1 MIYRQMNK
9 KSWDWGYSS
18 MENPQFNILR
28 FGPFEYKMQKE
39 DKKKERLIVAYEFEF
54 YTDDC
59 SGGLCHG
66 EHFYPARRGGC
77 TLFRPGQNQST
88 VRPYKGYFL
97 NLTTAD
103 PELCEFLNSLPQFF
117 VLWDIAEVVELVKRM
132 VAVENRDSLS
142 GRLELQSCVCKIL
155 ALLYPYRKMP
165 KDVDSST
172 LQHQKKLLFADRYIR
187 GHLSDELTLKV
198 LAAQCN
204 LDPTYFH
211 KLFTAAFGKTPAQ
224 RVLDYRIA
232 VAKTGLLEN
241 KVSLNELA
249 TRCGFSSQTYFCY
262 KFKQVTGKTPLQY
275 RADVLSYA
283 KK

>member
-1 MIYRQMNK
+1 
-9 KSWDWGYSS
+9 

-28 FGPFEYKMQKE
+28 FGAFEYKAQKDGE
-39 DKKKERLIVAYEFEF
+39 EKSNERLIVAYEFEF

-77 TLFRPGQNQST
+77 TLFKPGQSQST
-88 VRPYKGYFL
+88 VRPYKGFFL

-103 PELCEFLNSLPQFF
+103 QELCEFLSNLPQFF
-117 VLWDIAEVVELVKRM
+117 VLWEISEVVMLLKRM
-132 VAVENRDSLS
+132 VAVEDRESLS

-155 ALLYPYRKMP
+155 ALLYPYRKVS

-172 LQHQKKLLFADRYIR
+172 LQHQKKLLFADKYIR
-187 GHLSDELTLKV
+187 NHIAEELTLKT
-198 LAAQCN
+198 LADQCN

-241 KVSLNELA
+241 KVSLSELA
-249 TRCGFSSQTYFCY
+249 ARCGFSSQTYFCY
-262 KFKQVTGKTPLQY
+262 KFKQVTGRTPLQY
-275 RADVLSYA
+275 RKEVLAYT